1 MELNNIKTKFLGKVI
16 KYFEVLPSTQ
26 SYVKELDKNNKIEEG
41 EIVFAERQTA
51 GIGTHSRKWYTGKKD
66 NLAFSFVIYPNCNIK
81 KLDNLTLIIAESF
94 IQAIRE
100 LYLITL
106 AIKVP
111 NDIVF
116 KNKKMGGILTESI
129 TEGEKTKKV
138 FIGIGFNVNENNFP
152 SNLGEIA
159 TSLKREFKADFSRE
173 DILGKF
179 LEIFE
184 KRYLELIER

>member
-106 AIKVP
+106 EIKVP

-152 SNLGEIA
+152 GNLGEIA

-179 LEIFE
+179 LEI
-184 KRYLELIER
+184 YLELIER

>member
-1 MELNNIKTKFLGKVI
+1 MQLENLKTKFLGKVI

-106 AIKVP
+106 EIKVP

-152 SNLGEIA
+152 GNLGEIA